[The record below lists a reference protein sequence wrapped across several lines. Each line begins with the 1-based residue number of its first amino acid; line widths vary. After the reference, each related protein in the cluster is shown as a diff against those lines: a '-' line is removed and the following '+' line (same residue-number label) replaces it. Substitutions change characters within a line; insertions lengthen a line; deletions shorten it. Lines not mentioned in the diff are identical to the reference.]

1 MSDSV
6 SGIDPLDRRI
16 NKWAAMISDCSGS
29 TLAGILLSAEN
40 VFHAV
45 RDLSSYGPE
54 VRRTLQAR
62 ARLSQPMMSKLEAI
76 GRHAALFRL
85 QADNL
90 PPSVSSLYA
99 LAQRPGHEMIRA
111 IATDSREKTRAEIK
125 GLFASACPARTTQPL
140 MTIAVPAGVGNATKL
155 QLIADIKSALDR
167 IGEER
172 KIGLSIRSRRTGR
185 RRIVRPVL
193 PQIPG
198 MAAATGNE
206 AAAVAKPASR

>member
-111 IATDSREKTRAEIK
+111 IATDLRDKTRAEIK
-125 GLFASACPARTTQPL
+125 GA
-140 MTIAVPAGVGNATKL
+140 
-155 QLIADIKSALDR
+155 
-167 IGEER
+167 
-172 KIGLSIRSRRTGR
+172 
-185 RRIVRPVL
+185 VRPGASGKDHATADDHRG
-193 PQIPG
+193 PG
-198 MAAATGNE
+198 RCRERNE
-206 AAAVAKPASR
+206 APADRGHQVGPRQDRRGAENRPVDPITTHRQAENRAPGPSADTRYGGGHRQ

>member
-6 SGIDPLDRRI
+6 SGIEPLDRRI
-16 NKWAAMISDCSGS
+16 NRWAAMISDCSGS
-29 TLAGILLSAEN
+29 TLAGILLNAEN

-45 RDLSSYGPE
+45 RDLGSYGPGA
-54 VRRTLQAR
+54 RRMLQTK

-111 IATDSREKTRAEIK
+111 IAMNLRDKTRAEIK
-125 GLFASACPARTTQPL
+125 GLFAPARPARTTQPL
-140 MTIAVPAGVGNATKL
+140 MTIVVPAGVQNATKL
-155 QLIADIKSALDR
+155 QLIADIEAALDR

-172 KIGLSIRSRRTGR
+172 KIGLSVRSRRPGR
-185 RRIVRPVL
+185 RRNHARGRSKKLENSLFSDGKLPVR
-193 PQIPG
+193 
-198 MAAATGNE
+198 N
-206 AAAVAKPASR
+206 R